1 MRKRASGFSTK
12 TTLLSRD
19 RLNFESNLSSSSSFA
34 DSEARP
40 RVDEDDVEYGVDD
53 EGDSESTAATG
64 RSKLE
69 DSPTRSDFDRRSIL
83 AIVGL
88 HDGTRFTLLRPTTAH
103 VRAPVLSSATNE
115 DTDTKSV
122 SVDVRAL

>member
-1 MRKRASGFSTK
+1 MEI
-12 TTLLSRD
+12 
-19 RLNFESNLSSSSSFA
+19 NCSSSSSFA

-40 RVDEDDVEYGVDD
+40 RIIEAEVEHDDGVADD
-53 EGDSESTAATG
+53 DKDSESAPATG

-69 DSPTRSDFDRRSIL
+69 DSPTRSELDLRSIL
-83 AIVGL
+83 AMVGL
-88 HDGTRFTLLRPTTAH
+88 HDGTRFTLLRPTTTH
-103 VRAPVLSSATNE
+103 VRAPVLSSAASE